1 MIRETVT
8 INNRKGLHARASA
21 KLNGVVRQFNARVT
35 LVLGDQRADA
45 RNIMSIM
52 MLAASSGTEIGLE
65 IDGDD
70 EQDAWKAIHQLINNR
85 FDEDE

>member
-21 KLNGVVRQFNARVT
+21 KLNGVVRQFDARIT
-35 LVLGDQRADA
+35 LILDDQRADA

-52 MLAASSGTEIGLE
+52 MLAASSGTELSLE

-70 EQDAWKAIHQLINNR
+70 EQAAWDAIRTLVDNR